1 MKGVIKLL
9 ILIAIAV
16 FVGVTLQDTTGYISL
31 VVNDE
36 RRTVSLVVGI
46 LFLVLAFFI
55 TYLVLRIISRL
66 LNAPKSIEN
75 WNEKRRT
82 RRDLDLLERGW
93 MGWLEGRVDIAEKDF
108 NKLHSK
114 TRSEQRQVLA
124 SLAAAKAAHQANDE
138 LKRDEMLAL
147 SLDTAMSY
155 PELYDAGLTVKAEI
169 LLDQSK
175 SDEAILILEKLNEAH
190 PNQIH
195 IRKMLLRAYKQAGRL
210 REVIKEARY
219 LNKKKKIDVNY
230 AEGLIESAATT
241 IISSPS
247 ELLWESVYDQLTSE
261 EQTKPSIAIAAARR
275 FADRNDDK
283 QVMKVLE
290 RSYES
295 EYNPLILEEYISL
308 ELDELKSQRLAK
320 VQKWL
325 EHAPTDPDLL
335 RAAGHLC
342 LLDQLWGQ
350 AERYLNKSLTTKDD
364 PRTHA
369 LLGTLYDR
377 LSKPEEALKHW
388 RHGSSAVIMLPSG
401 SALPSADTKNDPSG
415 PPDMKS
421 LDGPDDHFISS
432 RAKLQ
437 TIGKNE
443 LPKDKV
449 KAEA

>member
-1 MKGVIKLL
+1 MKAVIKLL
-9 ILIAIAV
+9 LLIVIAV
-16 FVGVTLQDTTGYISL
+16 AVGVALQDTTGYISL
-31 VVNDE
+31 VINDE

-46 LFLVLAFFI
+46 LFIVLLFFI
-55 TYLVLRIISRL
+55 AYLLVRIVSRIL
-66 LNAPKSIEN
+66 SAPKDIEV
-75 WNEKRRT
+75 WRDKRRT
-82 RRDLDLLERGW
+82 NRDLDLLERGW

-124 SLAAAKAAHQANDE
+124 SLAAAKAAHQANDD

-147 SLDTAMSY
+147 SLDKAMSY
-155 PELYDAGLTVKAEI
+155 PELFDAAVTVKAEM
-169 LLDQSK
+169 LLDQRK
-175 SDEAILILEKLNEAH
+175 SDEAILILEKLNTTH
-190 PNQIH
+190 PNQTH
-195 IRKMLLRAYKQAGRL
+195 IRKLLLRAYKQAGRL

-219 LNKKKKIDVNY
+219 LDKKKKIDASY
-230 AEGLIESAATT
+230 AKALIESSATT

-247 ELLWESVYDQLTSE
+247 ELLWESVYEQLSSE
-261 EQTKPSIAIAAARR
+261 EQTKPAIAIAAARR
-275 FADRNDDK
+275 YADRNDYK

-290 RSYES
+290 RAYET
-295 EYNPLILEEYISL
+295 EYDSQLLDEYISL
-308 ELDELKSQRLAK
+308 DAKEYQTQRLVK

-325 EHAPTDPDLL
+325 ENDPQNPSLL

-350 AERYLNKSLTTKDD
+350 AERYLNKSLALQDD

-388 RHGSSAVIMLPSG
+388 RHGSSAVILLPG
-401 SALPSADTKNDPSG
+401 ASALPSADTKNDPSG
-415 PPDMKS
+415 PPDMKN
-421 LDGPDDHFISS
+421 LDAPDDHFISS

-437 TIGKNE
+437 TIDKDE
-443 LPKDKV
+443 LAEE
-449 KAEA
+449 KA

>member
-1 MKGVIKLL
+1 MKAVIKLL
-9 ILIAIAV
+9 LLIAIAV
-16 FVGVTLQDTTGYISL
+16 AVGVVLQDTTGYISL
-31 VVNDE
+31 VINDE

-46 LFLVLAFFI
+46 LFIVLLFFI
-55 TYLVLRIISRL
+55 AYLLVRIVSRIL
-66 LNAPKSIEN
+66 SAPKDIEN
-75 WNEKRRT
+75 WRDKRRT
-82 RRDLDLLERGW
+82 HRDLDLLERGW

-124 SLAAAKAAHQANDE
+124 SLAAAKAAHQASDE

-147 SLDTAMSY
+147 SLDKAMSY
-155 PELYDAGLTVKAEI
+155 PELYDAAVTVKAEI
-169 LLDQSK
+169 LLDQRK
-175 SDEAILILEKLNEAH
+175 SDEAILILEKLNTTH

-195 IRKMLLRAYKQAGRL
+195 IRKLLLRAYRQAGRL

-219 LNKKKKIDVNY
+219 LDKKKKIDAGY
-230 AEGLIESAATT
+230 AKALIESSATT

-247 ELLWESVYDQLTSE
+247 ELLWESVYDQLSAE
-261 EQTKPSIAIAAARR
+261 EQSKPAIAIAAARR
-275 FADRNDDK
+275 YADRNDYK

-290 RSYES
+290 KSYETD
-295 EYNPLILEEYISL
+295 YDAQILDEYISL
-308 ELDELKSQRLAK
+308 DAKEYQSQRLVK

-325 EHAPTDPDLL
+325 ENDPENPDLL
-335 RAAGHLC
+335 RAAGHMC

-350 AERYLNKSLTTKDD
+350 AERYLNKSLTLQDD

-388 RHGSSAVIMLPSG
+388 RHGSSAVILLPG
-401 SALPSADTKNDPSG
+401 ASALPSADTKNDPSG

-432 RAKLQ
+432 RSRLQ
-437 TIGKNE
+437 TIDKDE
-443 LPKDKV
+443 LAEDK
-449 KAEA
+449 A

>member
-1 MKGVIKLL
+1 MKAVIKLL
-9 ILIAIAV
+9 LLIAIAV
-16 FVGVTLQDTTGYISL
+16 AVGIGLQDTTGYISL
-31 VVNDE
+31 VINDE

-46 LFLVLAFFI
+46 LFIVLLFFVAYLLV
-55 TYLVLRIISRL
+55 RILSRIL
-66 LNAPKSIEN
+66 SAPKDIEN
-75 WNEKRRT
+75 WRDKRRT
-82 RRDLDLLERGW
+82 HRDLDLLERGW

-138 LKRDEMLAL
+138 FKRDEMLAL
-147 SLDTAMSY
+147 SLDKAMSY
-155 PELYDAGLTVKAEI
+155 PELFDAAVTVKAEI
-169 LLDQSK
+169 LLEQRK
-175 SDEAILILEKLNEAH
+175 SDEAILILEKLNTTH

-195 IRKMLLRAYKQAGRL
+195 IRKLLLRAYKQVGRL
-210 REVIKEARY
+210 RDVIKEARY
-219 LNKKKKIDVNY
+219 LDKKKKIDAAY
-230 AEGLIESAATT
+230 AKALIESSATT

-247 ELLWESVYDQLTSE
+247 ELLWESVYEQLSAE
-261 EQTKPSIAIAAARR
+261 EQSKPSIAIAAARR
-275 FADRNDDK
+275 YADRSDYK

-290 RSYES
+290 KAYETDYDS
-295 EYNPLILEEYISL
+295 QILDEYISL
-308 ELDELKSQRLAK
+308 DIKEYQSQRLVK

-325 EHAPTDPDLL
+325 ENDPENPSLL

-342 LLDQLWGQ
+342 LLEQLWGQ
-350 AERYLNKSLTTKDD
+350 AERYLNKSLTLEED

-388 RHGSSAVIMLPSG
+388 RHGSSSVIMLPG
-401 SALPSADTKNDPSG
+401 ASALPSADTKNDPSG

-432 RAKLQ
+432 RSKLQ
-437 TIGKNE
+437 TIDKDE
-443 LPKDKV
+443 LAEE
-449 KAEA
+449 KA

>member
-1 MKGVIKLL
+1 MKAVIKLL
-9 ILIAIAV
+9 LLIAIAV
-16 FVGVTLQDTTGYISL
+16 IVGVVLQDTTGYISL

-46 LFLVLAFFI
+46 LFIVLLFFI
-55 TYLVLRIISRL
+55 AYLLVRIVSRI
-66 LNAPKSIEN
+66 LNAPKSIED
-75 WNEKRRT
+75 WTEKRRT

-124 SLAAAKAAHQANDE
+124 SLAAAKAAHQVNDD

-155 PELYDAGLTVKAEI
+155 PELYDAAVTVKAEI
-169 LLDQSK
+169 LLDQTK
-175 SDEAILILEKLNEAH
+175 SDEAILILEKLNETH

-195 IRKMLLRAYKQAGRL
+195 IRKLLLRAYKQAGRL

-219 LNKKKKIDVNY
+219 LEKKKKIDVAY
-230 AEGLIESAATT
+230 AKALIESSATT

-247 ELLWESVYDQLTSE
+247 EMLWESVYEQLSSE
-261 EQTKPSIAIAAARR
+261 EQSKAPIAIAAARR
-275 FADRNDDK
+275 YADRNDYK

-290 RSYES
+290 RSYET
-295 EYNPLILEEYISL
+295 EYDNQILEEYISL
-308 ELDELKSQRLAK
+308 EVKEQQSQRLAK

-325 EHAPTDPDLL
+325 ENDPQNPDLL

-342 LLDQLWGQ
+342 LLEQLWGQ
-350 AERYLNKSLTTKDD
+350 AERYLNKSLAMKDD

-388 RHGSSAVIMLPSG
+388 RHGSSAVIMLPG
-401 SALPSADTKNDPSG
+401 ASALPSADTKNDPSG

-437 TIGKNE
+437 TIDKDE
-443 LPKDKV
+443 LPENKV
-449 KAEA
+449 

>member
-1 MKGVIKLL
+1 MKAVIKLL
-9 ILIAIAV
+9 LLIVLAV
-16 FVGVTLQDTTGYISL
+16 AVGVALQDTTGYISL
-31 VVNDE
+31 VINDE
-36 RRTVSLVVGI
+36 RRTVSLVVGV
-46 LFLVLAFFI
+46 LFLVLLFFI
-55 TYLVLRIISRL
+55 AYLLVRIVSRL
-66 LNAPKSIEN
+66 LNAPKNIET
-75 WNEKRRT
+75 WREKRRT
-82 RRDLDLLERGW
+82 KRDLDLLERGW

-124 SLAAAKAAHQANDE
+124 SLAAAKAAHQINDD
-138 LKRDEMLAL
+138 LKRDEMLQL
-147 SLDTAMSY
+147 SHDTAMSY
-155 PELYDAGLTVKAEI
+155 PELFDAVNTVKAEI

-175 SDEAILILEKLNEAH
+175 SDEAILILEKLNETH

-195 IRKMLLRAYKQAGRL
+195 IRKLLLRAYKQAGRL

-219 LNKKKKIDVNY
+219 LEKKKKIDPSY
-230 AEGLIESAATT
+230 AKALIENSATT

-247 ELLWESVYDQLTSE
+247 ELLWESVYEQLTSE
-261 EQTKPSIAIAAARR
+261 EQSKSAIAIAAARR
-275 FADRNDDK
+275 YADRNDYK

-290 RSYES
+290 KSYEA
-295 EYNPLILEEYISL
+295 EYDEQILQEYVSL
-308 ELDELKSQRLAK
+308 DVKEQQPQRLAK
-320 VQKWL
+320 IQKWL
-325 EHAPTDPDLL
+325 ENDSQNPDLL

-342 LLDQLWGQ
+342 LLEQLWGQ
-350 AERYLNKSLTTKDD
+350 AERYLIKSVTIEDD

-388 RHGSSAVIMLPSG
+388 RHGSSAVVMLPG
-401 SALPSADTKNDPSG
+401 VSALPSADTKNDPLG

-437 TIGKNE
+437 TIDKNE
-443 LPKDKV
+443 FSEDKT
-449 KAEA
+449 

>member
-1 MKGVIKLL
+1 MKAVIKLL
-9 ILIAIAV
+9 LLIAIAV
-16 FVGVTLQDTTGYISL
+16 AVGIGIQDTTGYISL
-31 VVNDE
+31 VINDE

-46 LFLVLAFFI
+46 LFIVLLFFVAYLLV
-55 TYLVLRIISRL
+55 RILSRIL
-66 LNAPKSIEN
+66 SAPKDIEN
-75 WNEKRRT
+75 WRDKRRT
-82 RRDLDLLERGW
+82 HRDLDLLERGW

-138 LKRDEMLAL
+138 FKRDEMLAL
-147 SLDTAMSY
+147 SLDKAMSY
-155 PELYDAGLTVKAEI
+155 PELFDAAVTVKAEI
-169 LLDQSK
+169 LLEQRK
-175 SDEAILILEKLNEAH
+175 SDEAILILEKLNTTH

-195 IRKMLLRAYKQAGRL
+195 IRKLLLRAYKQVGRL
-210 REVIKEARY
+210 RDVIKEARY
-219 LNKKKKIDVNY
+219 LDKKKKIDAAY
-230 AEGLIESAATT
+230 AKALIESSATT

-247 ELLWESVYDQLTSE
+247 ELLWESVYEQLSAE
-261 EQTKPSIAIAAARR
+261 EQSKPSIAIAAARR
-275 FADRNDDK
+275 YADRSDYK

-290 RSYES
+290 KAYETDYDS
-295 EYNPLILEEYISL
+295 QILDEYISL
-308 ELDELKSQRLAK
+308 DIKEYQSQRLVK

-325 EHAPTDPDLL
+325 ENDPENPSLL

-342 LLDQLWGQ
+342 LLEQLWGQ
-350 AERYLNKSLTTKDD
+350 AYRYLNKSLTLEED

-388 RHGSSAVIMLPSG
+388 RHGSSSVIMLPG
-401 SALPSADTKNDPSG
+401 ASALPSADTKNDPSG

-432 RAKLQ
+432 RSKLQ
-437 TIGKNE
+437 TIDKDE
-443 LPKDKV
+443 LAEE
-449 KAEA
+449 KA